1 MTKVQMKRTVCLMLL
16 CLAGWGVA
24 LGAEYRMLG
33 QDYRSLAMGNTGIVT
48 ATSSSALFY
57 NPAVMANIT
66 TWWVDFPMIQAT
78 YSKDAKD
85 LVDQAKNG
93 SFNLS
98 DQSSQIDFMKSF
110 VGKHPYVG
118 AMSGTNLYINILKK
132 GLTVGGN
139 YTYEAVLD
147 LEVRNPT
154 MPEINLYSSLNHVRQ
169 YGISIPLGL
178 GKWVIGF
185 TGKTVERTALTA
197 NYSMADALDKK
208 AFPTLADNGVK
219 GIGSSYDVGILYRDP
234 SPSHMMYGL
243 VYRQPT
249 DLGEAGII
257 PEEYAA
263 AVGLVQDWTF
273 ARFTAAVDWRD
284 LTYKAGP
291 PGDRSL
297 NRRTHVGTELSF
309 IPLSANSSLLHLRA
323 GYNQGYY
330 SKGAELSLG
339 KFMVFGYT
347 LHTEETGEYAG
358 QKGNDRTTLY
368 FSLGF

>member
-1 MTKVQMKRTVCLMLL
+1 MKQTVCLLL
-16 CLAGWGVA
+16 LWFAGWGVA
-24 LGAEYRMLG
+24 LGGEYRRLG

-48 ATSSSALFY
+48 ANSSSALFY

-66 TWWVDFPMIQAT
+66 TWWVDLPMIQLT
-78 YSKDAKD
+78 YSKDAKA
-85 LVDQAKNG
+85 LVDQAKTG
-93 SFNLS
+93 SFTLS

-118 AMSGTNLYINILKK
+118 IETGANLYINLQKK
-132 GLTVGGN
+132 GLTVGAN

-147 LEVRNPT
+147 LEIRNPT
-154 MPEINLYSSLNHVRQ
+154 MPEIDLYSSLSHVRQ

-185 TGKTVERTALTA
+185 TGKTVERTALIA
-197 NYSMADALDKK
+197 NYSMADSLDKK
-208 AFPTLADNGVK
+208 AFPTLESNGVK
-219 GIGSSYDVGILYRDP
+219 GIGSGYDLGLLYRDP
-234 SPSHMMYGL
+234 SPSHMMYGF
-243 VYRQPT
+243 VYRKPI

-257 PEEYAA
+257 PEEYAVA
-263 AVGLVQDWTF
+263 LGLVQDWTF

-291 PGDRSL
+291 VGDHSL

-309 IPLSANSSLLHLRA
+309 IPLSANSSLLHVRA

-330 SKGAELSLG
+330 SKGVELSLG
-339 KFMVFGYT
+339 KVMVFGYT

-358 QKGNDRTTLY
+358 QKGSDRTTLY